1 MDRQEFMDFI
11 YSEFESDS
19 DNVRANRIIE
29 AADAYAEGARLAEA
43 GTNCLKPCRCGGHPQ
58 AVVDDETETK
68 FGVKCFDCGASIFPE
83 KETLEEAVEAWN
95 RIMGTSRLEDVIVNI
110 TYILS
115 VIEAYRDIQNSG
127 GCNECGK
134 RMTCEYAPKLG
145 QLVRYNCPF
154 YEREVKAKEW
164 E

>member
-1 MDRQEFMDFI
+1 MNRQEFMDFI

-19 DNVRANRIIE
+19 DNIRANRIIE
-29 AADAYAEGARLAEA
+29 AADAYVESARMAEA
-43 GTNCLKPCRCGGHPQ
+43 GTNRLKPCRCGGHPQ

-83 KETLEEAVEAWN
+83 KETLEEAIEAWN
-95 RIMGTSRLEDVIVNI
+95 RVMGTSRLDDVIGNI
-110 TYILS
+110 AYILDTLRAYKE
-115 VIEAYRDIQNSG
+115 IENSG

-134 RMTCEYAPKLG
+134 RPACEYAPKLG

-154 YEREVKAKEW
+154 YEREAKGW